1 MSLVSQ
7 GEDVI
12 YKVSVERWPLQQLP
26 PVASDGI
33 ITPFWCIAQMAEHT
47 FYYIHSHIC
56 ATQKNTSVDAF
67 ANDTKQQKCVCT
79 QYVVSMIPTCMIV
92 LLSAFFFRLW
102 LRME

>member
-1 MSLVSQ
+1 MGGGYGEGGSQ

-56 ATQKNTSVDAF
+56 ATQKH
-67 ANDTKQQKCVCT
+67 CT
-79 QYVVSMIPTCMIV
+79 GCIC
-92 LLSAFFFRLW
+92 
-102 LRME
+102 